1 MVNELLVTT
10 IYLQN
15 PIDTLLNKF
24 TLRKTLRILSWI
36 NRFLKKCRKS
46 KVSGPLTAEK
56 VLLQGKFLIKRTQNL
71 YSNTENF
78 EISRQQLNLKLNQE
92 GIFERH
98 GGADRKL
105 YIQIMLK
112 NLRKL
117 QSGLREFTKMRK
129 CNTFQ

>member
-1 MVNELLVTT
+1 ML
-10 IYLQN
+10 
-15 PIDTLLNKF
+15 DK
-24 TLRKTLRILSWI
+24 SI
-36 NRFLKKCRKS
+36 NSCRKN
-46 KVSGPLTAEK
+46 KVSGPITADK
-56 VLLQGKFLIKRTQNL
+56 VLVQRKFLTKREQNL